1 MKKNNLID
9 LIKNSVKVNNDLK
22 KTMLDILISSIEEY
36 NTLEDIKHFIENEN
50 ICISGNVSGL
60 LYYSETH
67 SIFEKYYNEIFE
79 LYNDLKEEY
88 ELNFELT
95 ANNLVWFAYEEL
107 CRIWYYN
114 FIENLEEVEE

>member
-1 MKKNNLID
+1 MKKNLINLIE
-9 LIKNSVKVNNDLK
+9 NSIKVNNDLE
-22 KTMLDILISSIEEY
+22 KTMLDILISNIEEY
-36 NTLEDIKHFIENEN
+36 DTLEDIKHFIENEN
-50 ICISGNVSGL
+50 ICVNGSVSGL
-60 LYYSETH
+60 IYYSETH
-67 SIFEKYYNEIFE
+67 AIFKEFYEEIFN

-114 FIENLEEVEE
+114 VIEDLEE